1 MCEHRFGLR
10 RSCFLWTECDKPIV
24 AIHSGA
30 DTPHS
35 KGVPLRPPERL
46 ADLMSHFPSRRIAVM
61 GDFFLDKY
69 LECEPALDEPSF
81 ETGLNANQVVEI
93 RRFAGAAGTVVNNL
107 AALGCRNLHAIG
119 AVGDDG
125 EAFDLRKC
133 LHVIGCSTDGLLTCG
148 EIMTPTYLKP
158 RNIHDA
164 SLAGEHERY
173 DTKNRQPAPAR
184 LLELVLAEFDRVVS
198 DVDAVVILDQVVEDD
213 CGVITARM
221 RDALAERARR
231 HHHVLFWADSRKHI
245 RRFQNIA
252 IKPNQFEAVD
262 HANPLPN
269 ERIDLE
275 RLKSVLPAL
284 RAATNAPV
292 CVTLGER
299 GIMVSD
305 PQPTFVPAVKVA
317 GPIDPTGAGDSVT
330 AGAVI
335 ALTSGAT
342 MPEAALI
349 GNLVASITVQQL
361 ATTGVA
367 RPNELPPRLEMW
379 RQQNR

>member
-1 MCEHRFGLR
+1 M
-10 RSCFLWTECDKPIV
+10 T
-24 AIHSGA
+24 
-30 DTPHS
+30 
-35 KGVPLRPPERL
+35 PERL
-46 ADLMSHFPSRRIAVM
+46 AELIARFPSQRIAVL

-81 ETGLNANQVVEI
+81 ETGLKANQVLAI
-93 RRFAGAAGTVVNNL
+93 RRLAGAAGTVVNNL
-107 AALGCRNLHAIG
+107 AALGCQTLHAIG

-133 LHVIGCSTDGLLTCG
+133 LHAIGCSTDGLLTCDK
-148 EIMTPTYLKP
+148 IMTPTYLKP

-173 DTKNRQPAPAR
+173 DTKNRQPTPS
-184 LLELVLAEFDRVVS
+184 ELHKRVLAELDSVLPNVA
-198 DVDAVVILDQVVEDD
+198 AVVILDQVVEDN
-213 CGVITARM
+213 CGIVTNIVRE
-221 RDALAERARR
+221 ALAERAAAWTG
-231 HHHVLFWADSRKHI
+231 VLFWADSRKHI
-245 RRFQNIA
+245 RLFRNIA
-252 IKPNQFEAVD
+252 IKPNQFEAVG

-269 ERIDLE
+269 ERIELE
-275 RLKSVLPAL
+275 RLKAALPSL
-284 RAATNAPV
+284 RVEANAPV

-305 PQPTFVPAVKVA
+305 PQPILVPAVKVA

-330 AGAVI
+330 AGFVI
-335 ALTSGAT
+335 ALASGAT

-367 RPNELPPRLEMW
+367 HPHELLPRLELW
-379 RQQNR
+379 RQQNPNCIRTSNSM